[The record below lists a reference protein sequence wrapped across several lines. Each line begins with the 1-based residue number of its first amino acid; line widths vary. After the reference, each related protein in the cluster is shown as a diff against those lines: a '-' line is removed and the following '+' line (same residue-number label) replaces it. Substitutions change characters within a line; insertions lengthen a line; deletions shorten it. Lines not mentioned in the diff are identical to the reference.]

1 MKIRLRRFGIRYQ
14 LHIKGYTA
22 TLARHR
28 YAESQFCY
36 FSPDLLFSIAK
47 SLTIHTLNT
56 FPQDIL
62 FKYPWRKYQQRVL
75 DELRSHLTDRHL
87 HIVAPPGSGKT
98 VLGIEVAIRINQPTL
113 ILAPTLAIR
122 NQWIQRFC
130 ELFLQ
135 TSEVPEWISRDIRQP
150 KFLTVVTYQG
160 LHSACNHVK
169 ASENEVEAED
179 HEAEEETTT
188 LLRRSRNH
196 NRNINQIIKG
206 LKQVGVKTI
215 VVDEAHHLK
224 NEWWQTL
231 IRLKDKLDP
240 VIVGLTATPP
250 YDVSPLEWHRYIT
263 LNGPVDTEISVPELV
278 VERDLCPHQDYIYLT
293 TPSREEN
300 IIIQDFRENAQRFF
314 NELKQ
319 DETLLSAIE
328 SHPVWLNPVQHL
340 EAIYEDISL
349 YSASLIFLHSNS
361 RSIPE
366 DHLKIIGASEFDIP
380 HLDYE
385 WMACLLEFY
394 LFKEK
399 VHFEPY
405 TEHRTTLENRLRR
418 HGLIDGR
425 RISFIKNKR
434 VTTHLTSSIS
444 KLEGIKEIVSFEYE
458 KLDKDLRMVILS
470 DYIRKEHFPNSSTNT
485 IEIKKMGVIP
495 IFEML
500 RREQISGLKLG
511 VLTGS
516 LIIIPQR
523 ALAIFEEKARRYG
536 HQQFTCSPV
545 PFDDRYVIIQQNEQL
560 KHDIIHII
568 TQIFQRGDIEVL
580 IGTKSLLG
588 EGWDAPAINSLI
600 LASFVGSFVSSNQMR
615 GRAIRTQ
622 RDNPGKTG
630 NIWHLACIDP
640 TAANG
645 GDDLQLLHRRFRSF
659 VGVSIDEPTV
669 IENGIRRVMTVDGSL
684 SQAEIINR
692 NQQNLAL
699 AGNRQN
705 LRQRWEK
712 GLQSGVNLIE
722 EIKVPFYEEQGYQ
735 AVKSLHL
742 QKTISNFTG
751 TLASGVVIYLETVLE
766 IVLRTQR
773 WIKTFHDAYLALSII
788 GVVGLLFF
796 GYRSFKALRL
806 YIGYR
811 DIAKDMK
818 NIGDAVLTCL
828 IEADAVHT
836 ERTKLTV
843 ESSMD
848 EHGAVFCHLEGG
860 STFEKSVFIHTLE
873 EIIRPIDNPRY
884 IIIRKSK
891 FMTFLNQRDYHAVPE
906 IFGRNK
912 MLAEYFEK
920 QWNNY
925 VGHGELVFTRTLLGR
940 QVLVKS
946 RVKSLISQLDDQ
958 IEHVSKWK

>member
-1 MKIRLRRFGIRYQ
+1 
-14 LHIKGYTA
+14 
-22 TLARHR
+22 
-28 YAESQFCY
+28 
-36 FSPDLLFSIAK
+36 
-47 SLTIHTLNT
+47 LTS

-98 VLGIEVAIRINQPTL
+98 VLGLEVAIRINQPTL

-135 TSEVPEWISRDIRQP
+135 TAEVPEWISRDIRRP
-150 KFLTVVTYQG
+150 KFLTVVTYQAI
-160 LHSACNHVK
+160 HSACN
-169 ASENEVEAED
+169 NVEASANEIDAED
-179 HEAEEETTT
+179 NEAEEKTTT
-188 LLRRSRNH
+188 VLRRSRNH
-196 NRNINQIIKG
+196 NRNINQIIRG
-206 LKQVGVKTI
+206 LKQVDVKTI

-231 IRLKDKLDP
+231 IRLKDKLNP

-250 YDVSPLEWHRYIT
+250 YDVTPLEWHRYIT

-278 VERDLCPHQDYIYLT
+278 VEGDLCPHQDYIYLT
-293 TPSREEN
+293 TPSSAEN
-300 IIIQDFRENAQRFF
+300 IIIHDFRENAQRFF
-314 NELKQ
+314 NELRQ
-319 DETLLSAIE
+319 DETLLTAIE
-328 SHPVWLNPVQHL
+328 SHPFWLNPTQHL
-340 EAIYEDISL
+340 EVIYEDISL
-349 YSASLIFLHSNS
+349 YSASLIFLHGNGRPIS
-361 RSIPE
+361 E

-399 VHFEPY
+399 VYFDSY

-418 HGLIDGR
+418 NGLIAGR
-425 RISFIKNKR
+425 RVSFSKSKR

-444 KLEGIKEIVSFEYE
+444 KLQGIKEIVSFEYE
-458 KLDKDLRMVILS
+458 KLDKGLRMVILS
-470 DYIRKEHFPNSSTNT
+470 DYIRKEYFPNSFTNT

-500 RREQISGLKLG
+500 RREQISNLKLG
-511 VLTGS
+511 VMTGS
-516 LIIIPQR
+516 LIIIPQQ
-523 ALAIFEEKARRYG
+523 AFAIFEEKAKRYG
-536 HQQFTCSPV
+536 HQQLTFSPV
-545 PFDDRYVIIQQNEQL
+545 PFDDSYVIIQQNEQL
-560 KHDIIHII
+560 KHDIIHIV

-622 RDNPGKTG
+622 SGNPAKTG
-630 NIWHLACIDP
+630 NIWHLACIDQ
-640 TAANG
+640 TIANG
-645 GDDLQLLHRRFRSF
+645 GDDFQLLRRRFRSF
-659 VGVSIDEPTV
+659 VGVSNDEPIV
-669 IENGIRRVMTVDGSL
+669 IENGIRRIMTVEGLL
-684 SQAEIINR
+684 SQADISSH
-692 NQQNLAL
+692 NQQNLVL
-699 AGNRQN
+699 AGNRQD
-705 LRQRWEK
+705 LRLRWEK
-712 GLQSGVNLIE
+712 GLQSGINLVE
-722 EIKVPFYEEQGYQ
+722 EIKIPFYEEGGYQ
-735 AVKSLHL
+735 AVKSVHL
-742 QKTISNFTG
+742 QKTIANLTG
-751 TLASGVVIYLETVLE
+751 TLASGIVIYMETVLE
-766 IVLRTQR
+766 IVLRAQR
-773 WIKTFHDAYLALSII
+773 WIKTFHDAYIALSII
-788 GVVGLLFF
+788 GVVGFLIF
-796 GYRSFKALRL
+796 GYRSFKALRV

-818 NIGDAVLTCL
+818 NIGDAVLMCL
-828 IEADAVHT
+828 IEANAVHT
-836 ERTKLTV
+836 ERTKLIV

-860 STFEKSVFIHTLE
+860 STFEKSIFIHTLE
-873 EIIRPIDNPRY
+873 EIISPIDNPRY

-891 FMTFLNQRDYHAVPE
+891 FITFLNQRDYHAVPE

-925 VGHGELVFTRTLLGR
+925 VGQGELVFTRTLIGR

-946 RVKSLISQLDDQ
+946 RVKSLLSQLDDQ
-958 IEHVSKWK
+958 VEHVSKWK